1 MWPVAWETSKQKIN
15 RFLAQVATR
24 KCHGLGSF
32 NKRNSFLTA
41 PEAEVWDQSAS
52 TGSSGESFLT
62 GLQIAAFSPRPPKKE
77 KVRKEGGNRGK
88 EQALWHFFLRA
99 HQSQHAGPSLTTSSR
114 YSYLLKAPSPNTIML
129 GIRASTSE
137 FFWEDMGVTK
147 KKSADINR

>member
-1 MWPVAWETSKQKIN
+1 MDWGASTREILSSPLQRLKSGIRV
-15 RFLAQVATR
+15 LAQA
-24 KCHGLGSF
+24 
-32 NKRNSFLTA
+32 
-41 PEAEVWDQSAS
+41 
-52 TGSSGESFLT
+52 SSGESFLT

-137 FFWEDMGVTK
+137 FFWEDLGVTK
-147 KKSADINR
+147 KKSADSNR